1 MIKIFQNLK
10 FLLFI
15 YLVLIFSIA
24 YYKSNLLSAF
34 FDEISM
40 LAANINFFRT
50 GAPFVEHFYMEK
62 FSPSISSGP
71 ISSIGSIISYYFL
84 NNLQQI
90 RFGNFIYIILL
101 LSIFNFYISK
111 LYKIDL
117 IKLMILTGFILT
129 IVPWWFGVLYS
140 LGEMASMIF
149 FVYSIIIY
157 NKNSNLAMF
166 LISISIFFGKFFIIA
181 IFVPLYFLIIFFE
194 DRFRLQNI
202 LFFTL
207 PILFLSIFIELNSE
221 LNIKDYLLNIINL
234 LQTHP
239 SSGVGE
245 NVFWLTISSESE
257 LSTWS
262 ITSYVRLLITPIFS
276 VFVITK
282 YKNEIRENF
291 NLNYILVITS
301 ILVPYFWFWI
311 FNVGKWMRYTQ
322 FFTIPMLLFLSI
334 FFIKFGQFEKRFT
347 LYFAF
352 LLFPFLNSIISLAFA
367 VILLIFLLLHNSKE
381 SINLYFILVYL
392 ILTINSTATIYENYY
407 EEKILIYF
415 DSCLKSIDSYEC
427 FKEYS

>member
-1 MIKIFQNLK
+1 MLKILQNLK
-10 FLLFI
+10 FLLLI
-15 YLVLIFSIA
+15 HIVLIFSIA

-34 FDEISM
+34 FDEIAM

-50 GAPFVEHFYMEK
+50 GAPFVEHYYMEK
-62 FSPSISSGP
+62 FSPSITSGP
-71 ISSIGSIISYYFL
+71 ISSIGSVISYYFL

-90 RFGNFIYIILL
+90 RFGNFIYIFLL
-101 LSIFNFYISK
+101 ISIFNFYISK

-117 IKLMILTGFILT
+117 IKLIILTGFTLT
-129 IVPWWFGVLYS
+129 IIPWWFGALYS
-140 LGEMASMIF
+140 LGEMASMII
-149 FVYSIIIY
+149 FVYSIIFF
-157 NKNSNLAMF
+157 NKKSNFALF
-166 LISISIFFGKFFIIA
+166 LISVSIFFGKFFIVA
-181 IFVPLYFLIIFFE
+181 IFVPIYFLIIFFE
-194 DRFRLQNI
+194 DRFILKNI

-207 PILFLSIFIELNSE
+207 PILFLSILIELNSE
-221 LNIKDYLLNIINL
+221 LNIKDYFVILINF

-245 NVFWLTISSESE
+245 NIFGIANFSESE

-301 ILVPYFWFWI
+301 ILVPYIWFWI
-311 FNVGKWMRYTQ
+311 FNVSKWMRYTQ
-322 FFTIPMLLFLSI
+322 FFTIPMILFLSI

-347 LYFAF
+347 LYFVF
-352 LLFPFLNSIISLAFA
+352 LLLPFLNSIISLAFA
-367 VILLIFLLLHNSKE
+367 LVLLMFLLLPNLKG

-407 EEKILIYF
+407 EEKKLIYF